1 MQRFVS
7 VREASAHYG
16 LSETEVRRR
25 IADGRLIA
33 ERLTR
38 PQGTMLR
45 VMIDTPDETPTPA
58 TDAPNAHQDTPPRAD
73 SEETLGVI
81 KALIH
86 SHADTVA
93 RQGEMIAELR
103 EERGRLQAE
112 RDAAVARAERAEGL
126 AELLDNANDTERARA
141 EKAEEELSHLRIDVR
156 RAERQAEQA
165 QHVADAQEQ
174 RANDLCRQL
183 EQLRRPWWKWW
194 KRWR

>member
-38 PQGTMLR
+38 PQGTLLR
-45 VMIDTPDETPTPA
+45 VMIDTPDDPPT
-58 TDAPNAHQDTPPRAD
+58 THRDAPPGAD
-73 SEETLGVI
+73 SEETLGII
-81 KALIH
+81 KALIQ
-86 SHADTVA
+86 SHADTAA

-112 RDAAVARAERAEGL
+112 RDAAVACSEREMEAADVL
-126 AELLDNANDTERARA
+126 QVVADHQRERI
-141 EKAEEELSHLRIDVR
+141 EEL
-156 RAERQAEQA
+156 Q
-165 QHVADAQEQ
+165 
-174 RANDLCRQL
+174 RQL
-183 EQLRRPWWKWW
+183 EQARQR
-194 KRWR
+194 RWRWKFWE